1 MSTITLAN
9 LRLNYRQ
16 VGHGPD
22 VLLIHGWVSSL
33 RMWADTQDRLAAAGY
48 RATALDLPGFGASDR
63 PAFDWYSLDRYTQL
77 LQAFVQRFNLQQP
90 AVVGHSLGATLTLSL
105 AATVPVRAVV
115 ACAPIVNGG
124 LYGHRFLAATPT
136 RRLVRRWQAHPL
148 FGLLGEMSPVSMP
161 GLARTDAQRRNQEDL
176 GRTTYTAATGSLR
189 TLIDLR
195 LEERLRTIIA
205 PTLILVGT
213 RDLTVR
219 PGQGRLAARLIPG
232 ARLVEWRGVGHGLLD
247 DRPQQFHA
255 LLLEHLSH
263 TVPAL
268 SLNPA
273 SSNC

>member
-1 MSTITLAN
+1 
-9 LRLNYRQ
+9 
-16 VGHGPD
+16 

-273 SSNC
+273 SSSC